1 MKKLK
6 LTFQNHSFT
15 ARLLEKEAP
24 GTVAAIEAACPF
36 RSRLSYAK
44 IGDREIV
51 CQTPAFFDEVEN
63 PVNPGA
69 GDVVFY
75 GPRQSLCVFY
85 DRLEPLFY
93 VNRFAVVEP
102 EDLPALKQAADSVW
116 AHPGE
121 ILRVEIVDV

>member
-6 LTFQNHSFT
+6 LTFHGKSFS
-15 ARLLEKEAP
+15 ARLLGKEAP
-24 GTVAAIEAACPF
+24 GTVAAVQAVCPF
-36 RSRLSYAK
+36 ESRVSYAK

-63 PVNPGA
+63 PVSPGE

-85 DRLEPLFY
+85 DKLDPLFY
-93 VNRFAVVEP
+93 VNRFAVMEP
-102 EDLPALKQAADSVW
+102 EDLPAFRREADTVW
-116 AHPGE
+116 AHPGD
-121 ILRVEIVDV
+121 ILRVEIVDS